1 MRNFKNLF
9 FICLFSLIGF
19 QASPIKPLAHF
30 QTKKSDLASA
40 HSMPGLW
47 SDLQYVAS
55 FVEIFLDCLD
65 QANLTFRQQV
75 KHFLILASIINFNCM
90 LSIFIHEVFGHYL
103 VGRLF
108 GLKPYEVSTGRYLTL
123 FSSHWFLDKTKWPTD
138 FRLKI
143 LPSGGVNRSNPSD
156 FKLSDPKKILYFL
169 AGPAVNLFSGL
180 LLKKMKPRLLK
191 RIEKIKDP
199 IKRHYLK
206 VWLDHLIDQSILLS
220 WFNLIPL
227 PGFDG
232 YQVGNTILNHK
243 GPWKWS

>member
-1 MRNFKNLF
+1 MRFFKNLF

-55 FVEIFLDCLD
+55 FVELFLDCLD

-108 GLKPYEVSTGRYLTL
+108 GLKPTEVSTGRHWTL
-123 FSSHWFLDKTKWPTD
+123 LSSHWFLDKTKWSTD

-143 LPSGGVNRSNPSD
+143 LPSGGVNKSTYGN
-156 FKLSDPKKILYFL
+156 LSDPKKSYIFLPDRLQIYFL
-169 AGPAVNLFSGL
+169 VFC
-180 LLKKMKPRLLK
+180 LKK
-191 RIEKIKDP
+191 
-199 IKRHYLK
+199 
-206 VWLDHLIDQSILLS
+206 
-220 WFNLIPL
+220 
-227 PGFDG
+227 
-232 YQVGNTILNHK
+232 
-243 GPWKWS
+243 

>member
-1 MRNFKNLF
+1 MRFFKKLF

-19 QASPIKPLAHF
+19 QANPIKPLAHF
-30 QTKKSDLASA
+30 RAKKSDLIAANSA
-40 HSMPGLW
+40 PNFW
-47 SDLQYVAS
+47 PDLLYAKS
-55 FVEIFLDCLD
+55 FVQLFLDCLGQED
-65 QANLTFRQQV
+65 LTLKQQI
-75 KHFLILASIINFNCM
+75 KHFAILAAIVNLNC
-90 LSIFIHEVFGHYL
+90 LISIFIHEVFGHYL

-108 GLKPYEVSTGRYLTL
+108 GLKPKEVSTGRHWTL

-143 LPSGGVNRSNPSD
+143 LPSGGVNKSTSGS
-156 FKLSDPKKILYFL
+156 LSDPKKILYFL
-169 AGPAVNLFSGL
+169 AGPTANLFSGL
-180 LLKKMKPRLLK
+180 LFKKMKPRLLK

-199 IKRHYLK
+199 IKKHYLK

-232 YQVGNTILNHK
+232 YQIGNTILNHR